1 MSFDLISIHYFQ
13 YQELLLVEQPSLPL
27 LELVNVEQFYDK
39 FPQKGGGLKEL
50 YENGPQ
56 NAFFLV
62 HVCADLNTKLQN
74 DVGAFSGVSS
84 RWVFERHFED
94 ELAF

>member
-1 MSFDLISIHYFQ
+1 MSFDLISIHCFQ

-50 YENGPQ
+50 YENGP
-56 NAFFLV
+56 
-62 HVCADLNTKLQN
+62 
-74 DVGAFSGVSS
+74 
-84 RWVFERHFED
+84 
-94 ELAF
+94 